1 MKDTTPTK
9 GQLRDAL
16 EKVLKHLGEMSHDW
30 PSRDLFRA
38 YCDADELLHPDEFNR
53 RFRERSEAVHP
64 KESA

>member
-16 EKVLKHLGEMSHDW
+16 EKLLKHLGEMPKDW

-38 YCDADELLHPDEFNR
+38 YSEAHELLHPDEFTR
-53 RFRERSEAVHP
+53 RFVSNALRHKSNC
-64 KESA
+64 